1 MKKNIVLAVLLLC
14 VCYYT
19 RAQVHPT
26 GDTLSK
32 LQLTGDTISK
42 RIVLIGDAG
51 QLTNGRHPIVDAVR
65 SLIKLDSNTTVIFL
79 GDNLYPNGLPDNE
92 NRSYPANRA
101 VLDTQLSVVAGTK
114 ANLYMMPGNHD
125 WAGGGRNGYNAILRE
140 QLYVTFTNKNRRAH
154 YLPEDGCPGPEE
166 VSIGDNIT
174 LIIFDSQWW
183 LHPYDKPEIESDCK
197 CKTTEELVEQIADIA
212 AHNAKKLVILACHHP
227 FKSNGIHGG
236 YFAPKQ
242 HLFPLTD
249 LSKNLYIPL
258 PVLGSVYPLSRNV
271 FGSPQDL
278 KYPIYANMVSEITGR
293 IKKAAPHIIF
303 ASGHDHNLQL
313 IRDSTY
319 NYIVSG
325 GGSKQ
330 NRTSKSTK
338 SLYNNTSEGFAVL
351 EVSVN
356 KNVNLY
362 FYTVGDSIVKTPP
375 FFLMNFAK
383 IDVEKIDSTKPVVV
397 EDPFLK
403 YKDTTT
409 KAITP
414 EFYQIKGLRK
424 VFMGENYRKE
434 WGTPVNM
441 RVFNVNKEKGGF
453 KPDGLGSGIQTL
465 TLKLKDAH
473 GKDWVLRSVNK
484 NPGQTIPETFRGN
497 FAKNLLNEIKSAS
510 YPYGSLIVP
519 GLTKPL
525 GLMAPEPE
533 LFFVPD
539 DPALL
544 AYREL
549 FANKVCMLEKKD
561 PTFDGSEAHST
572 AKIFNDMIDDNDHR
586 AVQQDV
592 LRARILD
599 MLIGDYDR
607 HFDQWRWDTQDTGK
621 GKIYYPIPRDRDQA
635 FFYSSGFLMRLIS
648 RKNLPFLKG
657 YRYNIPQPSWL
668 AYSARDFDR
677 IFLTEMDKKEW
688 KTEIATVQTKLTDT
702 VIRNAVNRLPPEI
715 FRIHG
720 EKIIS
725 KMISRRNQIDAAAM
739 TYYRFLSRKVNVIG
753 SNGKEY
759 FKVSNAPNGM
769 LQVKVYAKGK
779 GYDTSFVMYDR
790 VFDPVIT
797 KEIRLYGLNDKDYFE
812 VEDSATSRIKLRI
825 IGGGEAD
832 TFDIKGNVATLMYDV
847 KDSFNVIK
855 NASHAKNRFTIDP
868 PLNERGLLGFN
879 YNYSR
884 FPMLQF
890 NFNSD
895 DRVFMGAGF
904 GKRTFGFRNPPYAS
918 DQELSFLYAPGIK
931 AYQIYYK
938 GEFNHL
944 TRDYDVVLKGRLG
957 SPALSNFFGYGN
969 HTVLDKTKSPRFYQ
983 TRYNFSEFEVLIRQ
997 RRFDILHFMIGPYF
1011 SSYNSR
1017 YAENKDNIL
1026 ADLLAHPSQGQK
1038 LDSADI
1044 FSKKAW
1050 MGAKLVLQ
1058 IDNRNNDFFPTRGVY
1073 WINEIKALKGLKNGS
1088 DPFTSF
1094 SSEMSIFASMADPA
1108 NLVAVFKIGGG
1119 HIFSKNYEY
1128 FQAMTIGAEKGLT
1141 GFRKNRYTGSSSFY
1155 SSLELR
1161 IKLMDVNSYILP
1173 GQFGFTVFG
1182 DIGRVRAPI
1191 HEKRIYHTAYGLG
1204 FYYLPFNMFA
1214 ITGSLG
1220 FSQNEKMLAFSIGAK
1235 FNVTY

>member
-14 VCYYT
+14 VCVNTWAQT
-19 RAQVHPT
+19 RPT
-26 GDTLSK
+26 GDTINK
-32 LQLTGDTISK
+32 PQITGDTISK

-65 SLIKLDSNTTVIFL
+65 KLIQLDSNTTVFFL
-79 GDNLYPNGLPDNE
+79 GDNLYRNGLPDVE
-92 NRSYPANRA
+92 YSKYGLSKAI
-101 VLDTQLSVVAGTK
+101 LDSQLSVVAGTK
-114 ANLYMMPGNHD
+114 AYLYMIPGNHD
-125 WAGGGRNGYNAILRE
+125 WENGGRGGYNAMIRQ
-140 QLYVTFTNKNRRAH
+140 QLYVSFTNTNRRAK
-154 YLPEDGCPGPEE
+154 YLPEEGCPGPEE
-166 VSIGDNIT
+166 IPIGTDIT
-174 LIIFDSQWW
+174 VIVFDSQWW

-236 YFAPKQ
+236 FFTLTQ

-249 LSKNLYIPL
+249 LKKNLYIPL
-258 PVLGSVYPLSRNV
+258 PILGSIYPLSRSL
-271 FGSPQDL
+271 FGTPQDL
-278 KYPIYANMVSEITGR
+278 KYPTYQNMVSEISSR
-293 IKKAAPHIIF
+293 IKKAAPNLIF
-303 ASGHDHNLQL
+303 VSGHDHNLQL

-330 NRTSKSTK
+330 NRTSKSK
-338 SLYNNTSEGFAVL
+338 LSIYNNTIEGFAVL

-356 KNVNLY
+356 KNVNLF
-362 FYTVGDSIVKTPP
+362 FYTVHDSIVKSQP

-383 IDVEKIDSTKPVVV
+383 LDVEKIDSTKSVVV

-409 KAITP
+409 VAITP

-453 KPDGLGSGIQTL
+453 KLDGLGGGKQTL
-465 TLKLKDAH
+465 TLKLKDPN

-484 NPGQTIPETFRGN
+484 NPGQTIPETFRGS
-497 FAKNLLNEIKSAS
+497 FAKDLLNEIKSAS
-510 YPYGSLIVP
+510 FPYGALIVP

-539 DPALL
+539 DPALGY
-544 AYREL
+544 YREL
-549 FANKVCMLEKKD
+549 FANKVCMLEKRD
-561 PTFDGSEAHST
+561 PTLDGTEAHST

-599 MLIGDYDR
+599 MVIGDYDR

-635 FFYSSGFLMRLIS
+635 FFYSGGLVMRLIN

-657 YRYNIPQPSWL
+657 FRYNIPQPSWL
-668 AYSARDFDR
+668 AYTARDLDR
-677 IFLTEMDKKEW
+677 IFLTEMDTKEW
-688 KTEIATVQTKLTDT
+688 KTEIARVETKLTDT
-702 VIRNAVNRLPPEI
+702 VIRSAVHRLPPEI

-720 EKIIS
+720 ERIIS

-753 SNGKEY
+753 SNGKEF
-759 FKVSNAPNGM
+759 FKISNAPNGM

-790 VFDPVIT
+790 VFDPVVT

-812 VEDSATSRIKLRI
+812 VEKDVTSRIKLRM

-832 TFDIKGNVATLMYDV
+832 TFDIKGNVETLLYDV
-847 KDSFNVIK
+847 KDSLNVIK
-855 NASHAKNRFTIDP
+855 NASHAKNRFTLDP

-879 YNYSR
+879 YNYSK

-890 NFNSD
+890 NYNSD

-904 GKRTFGFRNPPYAS
+904 GKRTFAFRNLPYAS
-918 DQELSFLYAPGIK
+918 DQELTFLYAPGIR
-931 AYQIYYK
+931 AWQLYYK

-944 TRDYDVVLKGRLG
+944 TRDYDLVLKGRLG

-969 HTVLDKTKSPRFYQ
+969 HTRFDNTKSPRFYQ
-983 TRYNFSEFEVLIRQ
+983 TRYNFSELEALVRQ
-997 RRFDILHFMIGPYF
+997 RRFDILHIMIGPYF

-1026 ADLLAHPSQGQK
+1026 ARPEQVK
-1038 LDSADI
+1038 LDSSDI

-1050 MGAKLVLQ
+1050 LGGKLKLQ
-1058 IDNRNNDFFPTRGVY
+1058 IDNRNNEFFPTRGVY
-1073 WINEIKALKGLKNGS
+1073 WINEIRVLKGIKKGS
-1088 DPFTSF
+1088 DTYSSF
-1094 SSEMSIFASMADPA
+1094 ISEMTIHASMADPA
-1108 NLVAVFKIGGG
+1108 NLVAILKIGGG
-1119 HIFSKNYEY
+1119 RILSKNYEY
-1128 FQAMTIGAEKGLT
+1128 FQAMTLGAEKGLA
-1141 GFRKNRYTGSSSFY
+1141 GFRKNRYAGRSCFY
-1155 SSLELR
+1155 SSLELK

-1182 DIGRVRAPI
+1182 NIGRVQAYNDSRKWHI
-1191 HEKRIYHTAYGLG
+1191 AYGLG
-1204 FYYLPFNMFA
+1204 FYYLPFNLFA

-1220 FSQNEKMLAFSIGAK
+1220 FSQNEKMLAFSIGSK
-1235 FNVTY
+1235 FNLTY